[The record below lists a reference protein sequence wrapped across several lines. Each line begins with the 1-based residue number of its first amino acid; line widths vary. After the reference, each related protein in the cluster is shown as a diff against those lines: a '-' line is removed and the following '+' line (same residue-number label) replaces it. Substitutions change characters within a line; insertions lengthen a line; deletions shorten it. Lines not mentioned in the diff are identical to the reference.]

1 MSENSVQ
8 RNAAPITPLTG
19 PRWSPNA
26 YPLLAIAK
34 DAVHG
39 HAMIA
44 EKVREHAEAV
54 AAERDAKRV
63 TRNTTIA
70 VQPPAA
76 GVGP

>member
-54 AAERDAKRV
+54 AAERAAQRAARGAQPDTA
-63 TRNTTIA
+63 
-70 VQPPAA
+70 PPAA
-76 GVGP
+76 TLAP